1 MVWAVLIEQLVCQI
15 FPFYFR
21 EEQET
26 LPTFGNLTEGT
37 LFGRLRFLMFGQKN
51 GQDENPPKMPFF
63 CWKFGQNIL
72 GYKRSQESS
81 VRYRTCTSSVR
92 HDTELNI
99 SRVCIQLRKILFNCV
114 RR

>member
-51 GQDENPPKMPFF
+51 GKDENPP
-63 CWKFGQNIL
+63 
-72 GYKRSQESS
+72 
-81 VRYRTCTSSVR
+81 
-92 HDTELNI
+92 
-99 SRVCIQLRKILFNCV
+99 
-114 RR
+114 